1 MKASLS
7 VTSAHRDVTEILE
20 AASTASNDELVRAC
34 QRLASERARYYD
46 LFASSRDACLV
57 TDAKGVIR
65 DANRRA
71 GDALGMSPAALRGKL
86 LIAFVVRG
94 DTREFRSHLANLA
107 ELVRSRSPIRLRMR
121 ARKGA
126 PFQATLWVDGGRRS
140 GSDEPI
146 SYRWTIL
153 GPANESADASGL
165 DDVLSAVALLARAA
179 PGGEG
184 EGAGAVGQRT
194 TRIGEIVARTIQR
207 LSATAEERHVR
218 FAVEGGELA
227 DHVHASEPRLEQSI
241 CTLMQSALAAAPD
254 GAELR
259 VGLGR
264 HDGEAVLDLHVEGAD
279 ARSMGSP
286 LSVVHLAAR
295 LAADGGRLEIARP
308 DAHALMRVRWPVV
321 G

>member
-46 LFASSRDACLV
+46 LFASSRDASIV

-94 DTREFRSHLANLA
+94 DTRDFRSHLANLG
-107 ELVRSRSPIRLRMR
+107 ELVRSGSPIRLRMR

-140 GSDEPI
+140 AKDEPI
-146 SYRWTIL
+146 FYRWTIL
-153 GPANESADASGL
+153 GPANASTDASGL
-165 DDVLSAVALLARAA
+165 GDVLSAVASLARAM
-179 PGGEG
+179 PEGEG
-184 EGAGAVGQRT
+184 EGAPGERT
-194 TRIGEIVARTIQR
+194 TRIGDLVARNIQG
-207 LSATAEERHVR
+207 LSATAEERRVR
-218 FAVEGGELA
+218 FAVEGGDLA
-227 DHVHASEPRLEQSI
+227 DHVHASAPRLEQSI
-241 CTLMQSALAAAPD
+241 CTLMQTALAATPD
-254 GAELR
+254 GAQLGVR
-259 VGLGR
+259 LGR
-264 HDGEAVLDLHVEGAD
+264 HEGDAVLDLHVEGGD

-286 LSVVHLAAR
+286 LSVVHLALR
-295 LAADGGRLEIARP
+295 LAADGGRLEIAPP
-308 DAHALMRVRWPVV
+308 DAQALVRVRWPAV

>member
-46 LFASSRDACLV
+46 LFASSRDACVV
-57 TDAKGVIR
+57 TDSRGVIV

-107 ELVRSRSPIRLRMR
+107 GLVRSGSPVRLRMR

-140 GSDEPI
+140 ANDEPI
-146 SYRWTIL
+146 SYRWTIVR
-153 GPANESADASGL
+153 PANESADAHGL
-165 DDVLSAVALLARAA
+165 DEVLGAVASLARAMPDGEDEGA
-179 PGGEG
+179 PGE
-184 EGAGAVGQRT
+184 RT
-194 TRIGEIVARTIQR
+194 ARIGDLVARTIQR
-207 LSATAEERHVR
+207 LSASAEERR
-218 FAVEGGELA
+218 IRIAVEGGDLA
-227 DHVHASEPRLEQSI
+227 DHVRASAPRLEQSM
-241 CTLMQSALAAAPD
+241 TALMQTALAAAPD

-259 VGLGR
+259 VHLGR
-264 HDGEAVLDLHVEGAD
+264 QEGDAVLDFRVDGAD

-286 LSVVHLAAR
+286 LSIVHLAVR
-295 LAADGGRLEIARP
+295 LAGDGGRLEIAPP
-308 DAHALMRVRWPVV
+308 DAQALMRVRWPAV